1 MTAWFEPRLF
11 SALLLILLAPG
22 CARAISSPARPSFA
36 APPPAEPSDRPG
48 QRLAELE
55 RSLADSEGEL
65 LAALPFPPALPTPP
79 APATAMPAEE
89 GVYASESGDAD
100 AELEAADEPQAG
112 AKAEAPAAAPPVT
125 STAPGQGPP
134 RVGRAQRDEPP
145 CAVACRALDSMNR
158 SAKRIC
164 ALAGDG
170 STSCVD
176 ARERVAAARDRVAG
190 AGCGCA
196 G

>member
-1 MTAWFEPRLF
+1 MTAWFEPRLCG
-11 SALLLILLAPG
+11 ALLLLLLAPG
-22 CARAISSPARPSFA
+22 CARAISSPASPSFA
-36 APPPAEPSDRPG
+36 APPPGEPSERQG

-65 LAALPFPPALPTPP
+65 LAALPFPPAP
-79 APATAMPAEE
+79 AAAMPTEG
-89 GVYASESGDAD
+89 GVYPSESGDAD
-100 AELEAADEPQAG
+100 AELESADEPQAR
-112 AKAEAPAAAPPVT
+112 AKAEAPATSPPVT
-125 STAPGQGPP
+125 STASGEGPP
-134 RVGRAQRDEPP
+134 RAGRTQRDEPP

-190 AGCGCA
+190 AGCDCVG
-196 G
+196 